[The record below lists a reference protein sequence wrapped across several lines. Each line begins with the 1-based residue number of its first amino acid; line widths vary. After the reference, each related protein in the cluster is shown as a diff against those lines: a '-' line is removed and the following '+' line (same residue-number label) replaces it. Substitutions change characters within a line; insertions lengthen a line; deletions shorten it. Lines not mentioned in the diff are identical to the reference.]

1 MTLHFGV
8 LLVDPRGQGAQFQ
21 DVSPIDLIA
30 DLSKE
35 YPTRVPPGPTVDRLR
50 PFAIDLTVHY
60 IADSLD
66 PVRMT
71 AGVTVVPTDTY
82 ETCPTLDYL

>member
-8 LLVDPRGQGAQFQ
+8 LLVDPRRQGAQFQ

-30 DLSKE
+30 NLSKE
-35 YPTRVPPGPTVDRLR
+35 YLTRAQPGPTVDRIR

-60 IADSLD
+60 IADSL
-66 PVRMT
+66 
-71 AGVTVVPTDTY
+71 
-82 ETCPTLDYL
+82 ESQ